1 MIISC
6 EKCNKKFELADK
18 LMPSD
23 GRLLQCGS
31 CSFQWYY
38 TPTTKIDLVDELK
51 HEVNKRNQVD
61 NKNQKINKKK
71 IKKENEIKNLNIH
84 QSFSD
89 EIKEKKIGFF
99 IFLLI
104 IIISVTALV
113 IILDTFKMQ
122 ISSVIPNIDFY
133 LVSLYDTLK
142 DINSFFIDLLK

>member
-6 EKCNKKFELADK
+6 QKCNKRFELADK

-99 IFLLI
+99 SFLLI